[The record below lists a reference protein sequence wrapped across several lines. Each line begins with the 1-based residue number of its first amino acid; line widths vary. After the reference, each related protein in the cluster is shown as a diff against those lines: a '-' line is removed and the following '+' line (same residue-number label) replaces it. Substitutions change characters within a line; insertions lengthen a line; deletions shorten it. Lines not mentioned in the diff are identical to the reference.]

1 MKITTAE
8 IGSRGILITITTENF
23 SFPTSV
29 YAVNCSDF
37 ILLCDTHLGAD
48 TGEKIRSILHERFGK
63 KSIVVFNTHADY
75 DHVWGN
81 AVFQESTIIAHET
94 TRKIMAEKNEVFREL
109 LADFACG
116 ANQTRLPNETF
127 VSEYVFEGEGIS
139 LLHLP
144 GHTIDSSSLYDDRE
158 GVLYCGDMWEAPLPC
173 VAWHHFDAYL
183 HSLQTMLS
191 MKPNVMLSSHSGQV
205 TDEMVNNT
213 LRYIEALAENRE
225 PALEGIARAVHITN
239 RKLIYASQVE
249 EEVRKKEIEFDLQA
263 FTRHV
268 IRSLDMPY
276 DEFCKSMND
285 VFVK

>member
-1 MKITTAE
+1 MRIATTE
-8 IGSRGILITITTENF
+8 IGTRGILITITTENF

-29 YAVNCSDF
+29 YAINCTDF

-94 TRKIMAEKNEVFREL
+94 TRRVMAEKNEMFREL
-109 LADFACG
+109 LSDFACG
-116 ANQTRLPNETF
+116 DNPTVLPNTTF
-127 VSEYVFEGEGIS
+127 TSKYSFEEEGIT

-144 GHTIDSSSLYDDRE
+144 GHTADSSSLYDARD
-158 GVLYCGDMWEAPLPC
+158 GVIYCGDMWEAPLPC
-173 VAWHHFDAYL
+173 VAWHHCDEYVR
-183 HSLQTMLS
+183 SLQTLLA
-191 MKPNVMLSSHSGQV
+191 MKPQVMLSSHSGLV
-205 TDEMVNNT
+205 TDEMVNTN

-225 PALEGIARAVHITN
+225 PEIEGIARAVHMTN
-239 RKLIYASQVE
+239 RKLIFASRME
-249 EEVRKKEIEFDLQA
+249 EEVRKNEHGFDLQA

-276 DEFCKSMND
+276 DEFISSLNS
-285 VFVK
+285 FIQ